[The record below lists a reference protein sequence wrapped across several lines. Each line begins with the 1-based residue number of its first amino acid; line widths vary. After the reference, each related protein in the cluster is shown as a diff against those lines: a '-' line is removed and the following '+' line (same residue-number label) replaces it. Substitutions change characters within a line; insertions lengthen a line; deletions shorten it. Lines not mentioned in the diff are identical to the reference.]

1 MVHIGIVGLGFMGM
15 THFRG
20 IRSVRGGKVAALCS
34 RDPAKLRGDWRGI
47 RGNFGEPGGVE
58 DLSDVRTYER
68 IADILADPAID
79 LIDIC
84 LPTSLHCDVALQ
96 ALRAGKHVLV
106 EKPISLDLREADRM
120 VRKAAEA
127 GRRLMVA
134 HVLPFV
140 PEYAYL
146 IKVVGNGAHG
156 ALLGAHFRRTLSL
169 SSPTALQRNLAQ
181 RGGPGIDLHIHDTHY
196 VHLLCGMPDTVCSS
210 GHLVEERYAQ
220 YLSTLY
226 RFQDRPDLS
235 VTCVSGAVAQPGR
248 GFTHGFEAYLEKATV
263 AYDSA
268 STPLSVFPADG
279 TVRRPRLGRGDPVVA
294 FTREIQAAVDAVSRG
309 TEVAELSGER
319 AADALR
325 LCLKEIESVRRRRA
339 APIR

>member
-20 IRSVRGGKVAALCS
+20 IRSVRGGRVASICS

-47 RGNFGEPGGVE
+47 RGNFGEPGGME
-58 DLSDVRTYER
+58 DLSSIRTYER
-68 IADILADPAID
+68 IADILADPAVE
-79 LIDIC
+79 LVDIC
-84 LPTSLHCDVALQ
+84 LPTALHCDVALQ
-96 ALRAGKHVLV
+96 ALRAGKNVLV
-106 EKPISLDLREADRM
+106 EKPISLSLKEADRM
-120 VRKAAEA
+120 VHEADKA

-146 IKVVGNGAHG
+146 IKAVGDGLHG
-156 ALLGAHFRRTLSL
+156 ALLGAHFRRTLSV
-169 SSPTALQRNLAQ
+169 SSPTALQRSLAQ

-196 VHLLCGMPDTVCSS
+196 VHLLCGMPDAVCSC
-210 GHLVEERYAQ
+210 GRLLEGRYAQ

-226 RFQDRPDLS
+226 RFRDRPDLS
-235 VTCVSGAVAQPGR
+235 VTCVSGAVSQPAR

-263 AYDSA
+263 IFDSA
-268 STPLSVFPADG
+268 SAPLSIFSADG
-279 TVRRPRLGRGDPVVA
+279 KVRRPRLGSGDPVVA

-309 TEVAELSGER
+309 TDVAELSGER

-325 LCLKEIESVRRRRA
+325 LCLKETESARRRQAVR
-339 APIR
+339 IR